1 MPISVAIVED
11 SAAWIEELE
20 QVIARDSG
28 LQLTCTCRRMR
39 SALER
44 IPPLAPDVVLMDI
57 NLPDGSGI
65 EATARLKDMLPRI
78 EVLIFTVYEDT
89 EEIFKALEAGASGY
103 LLKRSSDV
111 DVLNAIHNLMKGEV
125 PMTGEIAR
133 KIIQSFQKKQP
144 IPREYIINENL
155 TRREMDILQALARGL
170 SMKEIGRECSISP
183 GTVNCHLKNIYA
195 KLHVH
200 SRMEAVMKFLG
211 DPHPLTR
218 VQM

>member
-11 SAAWIEELE
+11 NAAWTKELE
-20 QVIARDSG
+20 QVLSRDPE
-28 LQLTCTCRRMR
+28 LKHVCTCRRVR
-39 SALER
+39 SALQQ

-65 EATARLKDMLPRI
+65 DATAKLKHLLPKV

-89 EEIFKALEAGASGY
+89 DEIFKALEAGASGY

-111 DVLNAIHNLMKGEV
+111 ELLDAIHNMMKGQV

-133 KIIQSFQKKQP
+133 KIIQSFQKPRP
-144 IPREYIINENL
+144 IPKEALRNEELTPRETE
-155 TRREMDILQALARGL
+155 ILQMLARGL
-170 SMKEIGRECSISP
+170 STKEIASQSSISP
-183 GTVNCHLKNIYA
+183 GTVNTHLKSIYE

-200 SRMEAVMKFLG
+200 SRMEAVMKFMG
-211 DPHPLTR
+211 
-218 VQM
+218 